1 MKIVFIQP
9 SAFFSWEALN
19 IGYLGAY
26 CKARSKES
34 LEIKFYSASFD
45 SEEDILADCR
55 NANLVGYSCTS
66 PQMKHALHLAGKIKI
81 INPSVINIFGGVHPS
96 ALPEATSAC
105 PEVDIVVVGEGEE
118 SMMKI
123 IHGLREPV
131 VQSAYIGD
139 LDTIP
144 HPDRRLIK
152 LERHLKKTENLEGRR
167 VTSIFT
173 TRGCPFK
180 CVFCASHAVWKRK
193 QRTRSPENIAEE
205 FAILAKDW
213 QVDHISFADDEV
225 GLDKEHFSQL
235 CDLLI
240 KKKLHI
246 TWGCNM
252 VVSVMDAELL
262 KSMWAAGC
270 RELWLGVESGSP
282 QILKDM
288 HKPFNLKDIRKAF
301 KITKELGFIRRAYI
315 LLGMPNETLA
325 DIGMT
330 DRLIEEIE
338 PDVVGFTILAPFP
351 GTEAYNS
358 LVHQDIDWS
367 EVDEY
372 HNIFTRTKTLTNQE
386 LHQIQRDFVKKYHD
400 KIAFHHKLYD

>member
-9 SAFFSWEALN
+9 AAFFSWEALN
-19 IGYLGAY
+19 IGYLSAY
-26 CKARSKES
+26 CKKYSRET

-45 SEEDILADCR
+45 QEEDIFADCLD
-55 NANLVGYSCTS
+55 ADMVGYSCTS
-66 PQMKHALHLAGKIKI
+66 PQMKHALYLARKIKDV
-81 INPSVINIFGGVHPS
+81 NSHVINVFGGVHPS
-96 ALPEATSAC
+96 ALPKETSTY
-105 PEVDIVVVGEGEE
+105 PEVDIVVVGEGER
-118 SMMKI
+118 SLLKI
-123 IHGLREPV
+123 IDGLRDKV
-131 VQSAYIGD
+131 VQTAYIED

-152 LERHLKKTENLEGRR
+152 LERHLKKTEDLEGRR

-180 CVFCASHAVWKRK
+180 CFFCASHAVWKRK

-213 QVDHISFADDEV
+213 RVDHISFADDEV
-225 GLDKEHFSQL
+225 GLNKEHFSQL

-240 KKKLHI
+240 KNNVCI

-252 VVSVMDAELL
+252 VVSIMDTELL
-262 KSMWAAGC
+262 KLMWAAGC

-282 QILKDM
+282 RILKDM
-288 HKPFNLKDIRKAF
+288 NKPFKLKDIRHAF
-301 KITKELGFIRRAYI
+301 KITKDIGFTRRAYI

-325 DIGMT
+325 DIEMT
-330 DRLIEEIE
+330 DKLIEEIE
-338 PDVVGFTILAPFP
+338 PDIVGFTILAPFP
-351 GTEAYNS
+351 GTRAYDEK
-358 LVHQDIDWS
+358 LHQDIDWS
-367 EVDEY
+367 KVDEY
-372 HNIFTRTKTLTNQE
+372 HNKFTRTKSLTNE
-386 LHQIQRDFVKKYHD
+386 DLHQLQKNFVKKYHD

>member
-9 SAFFSWEALN
+9 AAFFSWEALN

-26 CKARSKES
+26 CKEHAKES

-45 SEEDILADCR
+45 SEEDILAGCR
-55 NANLVGYSCTS
+55 DADIVGFSCTS
-66 PQMKHALHLAGKIKI
+66 PQMKHALYLAKKIKA
-81 INPSVINIFGGVHPS
+81 INPRVVNVFGGVHPS
-96 ALPEATSAC
+96 ALPEATSANR
-105 PEVDIVVVGEGEE
+105 EVDMVVVGEGEE
-118 SMMKI
+118 SMLKI
-123 IHGLREPV
+123 IHGLRERII
-131 VQSAYIGD
+131 QSPYIED
-139 LDTIP
+139 LDKIP
-144 HPDRRLIK
+144 HPDRHLIK
-152 LERHLKKTENLEGRR
+152 LERHLQKTEKLEGRR

-180 CVFCASHAVWKRK
+180 CFFCASHAVWKRK

-205 FAILAKDW
+205 FALLSRDW
-213 QVDHISFADDEV
+213 QVDHVSFADDEV
-225 GLDKEHFSQL
+225 GLDKLHFSQL

-240 KKKLHI
+240 KNHSHI
-246 TWGCNM
+246 SWGCNM

-262 KSMWAAGC
+262 KAMWAAGC

-282 QILKDM
+282 RILRDM
-288 HKPFNLKDIRKAF
+288 HKPFNLKDIRQAF

-315 LLGMPNETLA
+315 LLGMPNETRE
-325 DIGMT
+325 DIEMT
-330 DRLIEEIE
+330 DRLIEEIK

-351 GTEAYNS
+351 GTAAYDPQ
-358 LVHQDIDWS
+358 VHKDIDWS

-372 HNIFTRTKTLTNQE
+372 HNKFTKTKTLTNHE
-386 LHQIQRDFVKKYHD
+386 LHQIQKDFVKKYHD